1 MANGLECHR
10 DHCCA
15 LIQREFREQL
25 DSAEPDVARL
35 SLLLGAAEV
44 PLTCKDSA
52 LQQWP
57 ANLEVCLDDCILFIW
72 MAGHEQSTFT
82 SQLLDTKT
90 VSAGRRC
97 GCR

>member
-1 MANGLECHR
+1 MANGLVCHR

-25 DSAEPDVARL
+25 NSAEPDVARL
-35 SLLLGAAEV
+35 SLLLGAVEV

-57 ANLEVCLDDCILFIW
+57 ANLEVCLDECILNYW
-72 MAGHEQSTFT
+72 MAGKSTFT
-82 SQLLDTKT
+82 SQVLDTKT

-97 GCR
+97 GCRY